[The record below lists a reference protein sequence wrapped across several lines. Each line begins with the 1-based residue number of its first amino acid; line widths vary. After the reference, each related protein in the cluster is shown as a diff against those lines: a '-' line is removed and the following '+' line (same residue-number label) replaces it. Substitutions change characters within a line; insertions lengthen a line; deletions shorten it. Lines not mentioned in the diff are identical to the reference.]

1 MIDSVKTLPR
11 IRLQPLYIEHSS
23 LPEAAAL
30 VEIDAHNIG
39 NLSDVSVN
47 NGAVSITV
55 RP

>member
-1 MIDSVKTLPR
+1 MLDSIKTLPR

-30 VEIDAHNIG
+30 VEIDAHNG
-39 NLSDVSVN
+39 GGLSGVPVN
-47 NGAVSITV
+47 NGAVSITL